1 MVTENK
7 LRSVIQR
14 LLEQRDLRLKRELIN
29 ITCRLKMEKEAHV
42 PDTLTRIRVLPTVS
56 VVGQTEPVLRS
67 GSDTALEIYVKFLP
81 KSGSDYNNLKAL
93 AKLIK
98 SLPGIKIV
106 TILTLNNRK
115 VTYQGQSIVV

>member
-7 LRSVIQR
+7 IRSAIQR

-56 VVGQTEPVLRS
+56 VVGQNEPVSRS
-67 GSDTALEIYVKFLP
+67 GGDTVLEIYIKFLP
-81 KSGSDYNNLKAL
+81 KTGSDYSNLKSL
-93 AKLIK
+93 AKLVK

-106 TILTLNNRK
+106 TILTLNNRR
-115 VTYQGQSIVV
+115 VTYQGQPIVM

>member
-7 LRSVIQR
+7 IRSAIQR
-14 LLEQRDLRLKRELIN
+14 LLEQGDLRLKRELIN

-56 VVGQTEPVLRS
+56 VVGQNEPVSRS
-67 GSDTALEIYVKFLP
+67 GGDTVLEIYIKFLP
-81 KSGSDYNNLKAL
+81 KTGSDYSNLKSL
-93 AKLIK
+93 AKLVK

-106 TILTLNNRK
+106 TILTLNNRR
-115 VTYQGQSIVV
+115 VTYQGQPIVM

>member
-7 LRSVIQR
+7 IRSAIQR

-56 VVGQTEPVLRS
+56 VVGQTEPVSRS
-67 GSDTALEIYVKFLP
+67 GPNTILEIYVKFLP
-81 KSGSDYNNLKAL
+81 KSGSDYSNLKAL
-93 AKLIK
+93 SKLIK

-106 TILTLNNRK
+106 TILTLNNRR
-115 VTYQGQSIVV
+115 VTYKGQPIVV